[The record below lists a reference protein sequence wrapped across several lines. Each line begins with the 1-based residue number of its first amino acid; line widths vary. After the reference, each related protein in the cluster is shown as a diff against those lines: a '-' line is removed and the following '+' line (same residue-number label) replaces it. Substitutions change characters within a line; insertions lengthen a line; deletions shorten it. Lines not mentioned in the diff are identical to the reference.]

1 MTGARAL
8 VLQHGEWGP
17 PGLLGEWLEARGI
30 PYALNRAYLG
40 EPLPEPQDWAFVA
53 SLGWNRNPLDV
64 DDPLVAAEMEF
75 LTRAV
80 AADVPVLGLCFGG
93 QALAAVLGG
102 SIGPA
107 HAPELGWCTID
118 SSDPT
123 TVPTGPWLEWH
134 YDGFTLPPGAQELA
148 RSDAGVQAF
157 RHGLHLG
164 VQFHPESTTDIVA
177 QWARK
182 DAPRLAT
189 LGIDDGLALLDAPP
203 EQVQAARDSAFRLF
217 DAFMDP
223 VAAAA
228 A

>member
-1 MTGARAL
+1 V
-8 VLQHGEWGP
+8 VLGSDRSVH
-17 PGLLGEWLEARGI
+17 
-30 PYALNRAYLG
+30 
-40 EPLPEPQDWAFVA
+40 
-53 SLGWNRNPLDV
+53 
-64 DDPLVAAEMEF
+64 DDPPDWLGDELDWLRGLDAAG
-75 LTRAV
+75 A
-80 AADVPVLGLCFGG
+80 PVLGLCFGG

-102 SIGPA
+102 EIRPA
-107 HAPELGWCTID
+107 LIHELGWHVID
-118 SSDPT
+118 SADPDV
-123 TVPTGPWLEWH
+123 VPGGPWLEWH

-177 QWARK
+177 QWARN

-189 LGIDDGLALLDAPP
+189 LGIHDGLALLEASP
-203 EQVQAARDSAFRLF
+203 ERVQAARDSAFRLF